1 MTNIRYKKLRI
12 LLSGII
18 SNLIVLIDILIILLF
33 TQLISNEISVQNNF
47 LINLL
52 NYILE
57 IKILFPFLIVTRF
70 IVLVIEKLNSEHL
83 SISVSKNLRKKVL
96 KLAYDRG
103 DFSIAD
109 SFYFLNQVSVNVSG
123 FYKNFVI
130 FLTNSVQIIGFV
142 LFLLIIERQVV
153 LYLVLGLLVL
163 FLPTRYLIKKGKY
176 YQHVSYE
183 ENKNLSNLIQ
193 RIIENTFLIKVLE
206 TEDYEFDNF
215 EQSLQKYKF
224 SQFLNVVYGTIN
236 SIFPIFTTLLLLS
249 FVILYAEV
257 SFISLEF
264 LGILLRL
271 FTSLS
276 GFNNGLNLVLNSSVH
291 VKALSDLF
299 ANSKLRDRSNYKVDY
314 DIKNSVEIN
323 NVNFKFFNSKDY
335 IFSKTSLKIPKNKHT
350 VITGKNGS
358 GKSTLLG
365 LILGIYLPNNGTV
378 NVSTNEI
385 GYVGVNPL
393 IIDGTLKFNLLYGNK
408 HKISD
413 QEINTLLSQFNL
425 FDKNTVS
432 LDDKISNKTLSS
444 GQMQKIAIIRA
455 LLNKCK
461 ILILD
466 EATSNLDQ
474 NSQTLLFDIL
484 KELNIT
490 IINSTHS
497 IENFEYDYEL
507 NIEIIEDSRVVH
519 FRTNK

>member
-1 MTNIRYKKLRI
+1 MLSKIKNLISSVLFISKVTNIKYKKLRI

-57 IKILFPFLIVTRF
+57 IKILFPFLIVIRF

-206 TEDYEFDNF
+206 TQLNHSWNNLDSDFEGSTDDEDGIE
-215 EQSLQKYKF
+215 
-224 SQFLNVVYGTIN
+224 G
-236 SIFPIFTTLLLLS
+236 
-249 FVILYAEV
+249 
-257 SFISLEF
+257 SLEYE
-264 LGILLRL
+264 
-271 FTSLS
+271 S
-276 GFNNGLNLVLNSSVH
+276 
-291 VKALSDLF
+291 
-299 ANSKLRDRSNYKVDY
+299 
-314 DIKNSVEIN
+314 
-323 NVNFKFFNSKDY
+323 
-335 IFSKTSLKIPKNKHT
+335 
-350 VITGKNGS
+350 
-358 GKSTLLG
+358 
-365 LILGIYLPNNGTV
+365 
-378 NVSTNEI
+378 
-385 GYVGVNPL
+385 
-393 IIDGTLKFNLLYGNK
+393 
-408 HKISD
+408 
-413 QEINTLLSQFNL
+413 
-425 FDKNTVS
+425 
-432 LDDKISNKTLSS
+432 
-444 GQMQKIAIIRA
+444 IR
-455 LLNKCK
+455 
-461 ILILD
+461 
-466 EATSNLDQ
+466 
-474 NSQTLLFDIL
+474 F
-484 KELNIT
+484 
-490 IINSTHS
+490 
-497 IENFEYDYEL
+497 
-507 NIEIIEDSRVVH
+507 
-519 FRTNK
+519 